1 MSDIIT
7 KFKEAKRTISLLKD
21 KKSKIEGKKEQ
32 IFSELK
38 EKYSIMNIEE
48 AQVKLEEMTKEHM
61 ELENKITDSLE
72 EMDNIIKKAQA

>member
-7 KFKEAKRTISLLKD
+7 KFKEAKRTIALLKD

-32 IFSELK
+32 ILSELK

-48 AQVKLEEMTKEHM
+48 AQVKLEEMTNEHM
-61 ELENKITDSLE
+61 ELETKINNCLE
-72 EMDNIIKKAQA
+72 EMNSIIEKAEV